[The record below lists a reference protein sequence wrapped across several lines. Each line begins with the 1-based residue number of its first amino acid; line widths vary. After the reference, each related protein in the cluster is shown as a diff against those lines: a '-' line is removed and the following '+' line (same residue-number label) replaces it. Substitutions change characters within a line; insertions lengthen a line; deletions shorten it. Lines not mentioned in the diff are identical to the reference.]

1 MTTTA
6 VLTTHNSEGDPFYH
20 LIQHG
25 YTYSVAT
32 TRQILRGR
40 IADMTSREYRALLA
54 LRDCPE
60 APIHAITARRLTELE
75 LIDGGALTELG
86 RALIWVGE
94 GQ

>member
-1 MTTTA
+1 MKPTPE
-6 VLTTHNSEGDPFYH
+6 VRPRRPLLPPDPAR
-20 LIQHG
+20 
-25 YTYSVAT
+25 AT
-32 TRQILRGR
+32 PT
-40 IADMTSREYRALLA
+40 EYRALLA

-86 RALIWVGE
+86 RALIWAGE